1 MTAITRDYLATEHI
15 DNYKSRAANSIT
27 MSKH

>member
-1 MTAITRDYLATEHI
+1 MTAIIRDYLATEHI

-27 MSKH
+27 MSEY

>member
-15 DNYKSRAANSIT
+15 DNYKSRAANSII
-27 MSKH
+27 MSTH